1 MSDSTP
7 PGQEPTAASH
17 PLDTRTRNRN
27 RALLVTILLLFFGSM
42 LVAGALRFSGW
53 MPEGRKNH
61 GTLLEPPVDLRDVVP
76 SLVDGGEYHWN
87 PDERIWRIAVAP
99 PADCGSGCAA
109 LAERL
114 DTTWRLF
121 GKDADRVHVLWVC
134 GSAAC
139 LPPDGAPR
147 PRTLQLLQSEPRLH
161 GALSAAPAAADE
173 AAARSPSVY
182 VIDPNG
188 FVILRYPPGFDP
200 VELRADMVKLLKLI

>member
-1 MSDSTP
+1 MTDDTHSI
-7 PGQEPTAASH
+7 
-17 PLDTRTRNRN
+17 DTRTRNRN
-27 RALLVTILLLFFGSM
+27 RALLIAILLLFFGSM

-61 GTLLEPPVDLRDVVP
+61 GALLDPPVDLRAVVP
-76 SLVDGGEYHWN
+76 SLIDGGEYHWS

-99 PADCGSGCAA
+99 PVDCGTDCGA
-109 LAERL
+109 LAAQL

-134 GSAAC
+134 GTAGC
-139 LPPDGAPR
+139 MPPDGAPR
-147 PRTLQLLQSEPRLH
+147 PRTLQLLQPEPRLH
-161 GALSAAPAAADE
+161 GALSGGSTDVAATG
-173 AAARSPSVY
+173 PSVY

-200 VELRADMVKLLKLI
+200 IELRADMVKLLKLI

>member
-1 MSDSTP
+1 MSDSRHPDQNPTP
-7 PGQEPTAASH
+7 AAR
-17 PLDTRTRNRN
+17 PLDARTRNRN

-61 GTLLEPPVDLRDVVP
+61 GTLLEPPVDLREVVP

-87 PDERIWRIAVAP
+87 PDERVWRIAVAP
-99 PADCGSGCAA
+99 PADCGTGCGA
-109 LAERL
+109 LAEQL
-114 DTTWRLF
+114 DTVWRLF

-134 GSAAC
+134 GNAGC

-147 PRTLQLLQSEPRLH
+147 PRTLQLLQPEPRLH
-161 GALSAAPAAADE
+161 GALAAPPAAANAG
-173 AAARSPSVY
+173 AAPGPSVY

-200 VELRADMVKLLKLI
+200 VALRADMAKLLKLI